1 MARNNRRS
9 TWDAFQSINLISA
22 IAMMVFAISGFV
34 MTGIAG
40 TVIDYLH
47 TYQFLPLGMSFGA
60 IALAFMTSDTRDP
73 RYYHP
78 AESAFVVGTMALM
91 GAHAFMTEVQD
102 FVAQHNPISGA
113 VVIVVMVI
121 ASAIVSR

>member
-1 MARNNRRS
+1 MSYNRS

-34 MTGIAG
+34 ITGIAG
-40 TVIDYLH
+40 TVVDYLH
-47 TYQFLPLGMSFGA
+47 TYQFLPLGLSFGA
-60 IALAFMTSDTRDP
+60 LALAFMTSDTRDP

-78 AESAFVVGTMALM
+78 AESGFVVATMAFM
-91 GAHAFMTEVQD
+91 AIHAFMTEVQD
-102 FVAQHNPISGA
+102 LVAQYNPVSGLL
-113 VVIVVMVI
+113 VIAVMVI